1 MNHKITKR
9 LFCAA
14 AASAMAVSAI
24 WMPSVANAQDERP
37 LEGKTIN
44 FVVGYGPGGGF
55 DSYARMLAPHLEER
69 TGATVVVDNRPG
81 AGGKTA
87 TNQMMRE
94 DADGTVQYLMNGVP
108 AVLGQITKGA
118 GVDYDLTQLTFL
130 ARINAEAWAVMV
142 NKDTPYRTLEDL
154 ANADKPITFAA
165 LSRAD
170 GPSDGA
176 AVLCEALQIECK
188 IVLGFE
194 GTSEASLAVIRGE
207 AEAIVMTDTTVFTN
221 TQDDQ
226 ARAVGILGDEKSIL
240 FPDLGTLPEQISL
253 SDEGKFW
260 NTYRGNIAGIGR
272 TVLSPP
278 GMDEAMTEY
287 LRGVWDDILTD
298 PEVVAEGEKMGRL
311 IIYAS
316 GTEVQGMVESVFGGD
331 ASQRQDEIEDVL
343 LNKYFN

>member
-1 MNHKITKR
+1 MKQSMIKR

-14 AASAMAVSAI
+14 AACAIGASAFAIPLSA
-24 WMPSVANAQDERP
+24 SAQEDRP
-37 LEGKTIN
+37 LEGETISL
-44 FVVGYGPGGGF
+44 VVGYGPGGGF
-55 DSYARMLAPHLEER
+55 DTYARMLAPHLEER

-94 DADGTVQYLMNGVP
+94 DGDGTVQYLMNGVP
-108 AVLGQITKGA
+108 AVLGQITEGA
-118 GVDYDLTQLTFL
+118 GVNYDLTELTFL
-130 ARINAEAWAVMV
+130 ARVNAEAWAVMV
-142 NKDTPYRTLEDL
+142 NKDTPYQSLEDM

-188 IVLGFE
+188 IVLGFD

-207 AEAIVMTDTTVFTN
+207 AEAIVMTDTTVYN
-221 TQDDQ
+221 NAQDGQ
-226 ARAVGILGDEKSIL
+226 ARAIGILGEEKSNM
-240 FPDLGTLPEQISL
+240 FPDMGTLPEQVDL
-253 SDEGKFW
+253 SDDGKFW

-272 TVLSPP
+272 SIVAPP
-278 GMDEAMTEY
+278 GMDEEMTEY

-298 PEVVAEGEKMGRL
+298 PAVVKEGEEIGRL
-311 IIYAS
+311 IIYAP
-316 GTEVQGMVESVFGGD
+316 GDKLQGMVESVFGGD
-331 ASQRQDEIEDVL
+331 ASSRQDEIEDVL